1 MADGSD
7 DAILETPR
15 DRIRA
20 ELQRHGVSPDLAGL
34 LALRLEQLVG
44 ALGAESCEAVFAAAL
59 AATGGTKS
67 GADPSAPSALDL
79 DEMQRLM
86 TAFAGELQKLD
97 EALRALSA
105 YLTRLRDQATPVLPA
120 ALH

>member
-1 MADGSD
+1 MADESD

-44 ALGAESCEAVFAAAL
+44 ALGSESCEAVFAAAL
-59 AATGGTKS
+59 AATGGPKL
-67 GADPSAPSALDL
+67 ADPSAPSALDL

-86 TAFAGELQKLD
+86 AAFAGELQKLD

-105 YLTRLRDQATPVLPA
+105 YLTRLREQAAPVLPA